1 MINNIFTPYRY
12 KGRPDDQ
19 QIHRKIID
27 ALIQNFV
34 LTLNFDQQMKTFSE
48 LTSGK
53 NQRLQE
59 SSDCKRSGCL
69 FDGQDLVE
77 TIVNNTRIHINNTN
91 EFNRQ
96 VIVQINTNEIR
107 DKIINRIDNHTLSLS
122 RSRLTGDQ
130 PAIPFLAELT
140 DPKRQIRLS
149 FIHNSRENTVK
160 RIVNDSSGLSRKA
173 GWLESVLRS
182 AIEKLDD
189 SIHFVLEGE
198 NENEK

>member
-12 KGRPDDQ
+12 KGKPDDQ
-19 QIHRKIID
+19 KIHRKIID
-27 ALIQNFV
+27 ALIQNIV
-34 LTLNFDQQMKTFSE
+34 LTLNFDEQMKVFSE
-48 LTSGK
+48 LTSVK
-53 NQRLQE
+53 NKKLRE

-69 FDGQDLVE
+69 YDGQNLVE
-77 TIVNNTRIHINNTN
+77 TIVNNIRIHINNTN

-96 VIVQINTNEIR
+96 VIIQVNTNEIR

-122 RSRLTGDQ
+122 RSRITGNQ

-140 DPKRQIRLS
+140 DPKRKIRFS
-149 FIHNSRENTVK
+149 FIHSTKENTVK
-160 RIVNDSSGLSRKA
+160 RIVNDSSGLSRKS
-173 GWLESVLRS
+173 GWLESILQS

-198 NENEK
+198 KEDEK